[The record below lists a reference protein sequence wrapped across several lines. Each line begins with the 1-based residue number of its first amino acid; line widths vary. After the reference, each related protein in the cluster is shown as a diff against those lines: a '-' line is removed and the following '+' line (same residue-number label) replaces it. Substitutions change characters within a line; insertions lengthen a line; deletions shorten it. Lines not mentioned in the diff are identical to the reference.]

1 MSDSPRRINKR
12 ERTAILQSLSAGV
25 VPRIGLSH
33 IQVGRRDE
41 VEALVQDLKVIEA
54 GGATVRFVIGRFG
67 SGKTFFLNLIRTVAL
82 ERGFVSV
89 HADITTDRRLHGN
102 GGQARSLYGEL
113 MRNVSTRAKPDGNAM
128 RSLVERWIGQI
139 DHEVRSAG
147 GDESDVTLAIDKAVV
162 PLQDLVS
169 GYDFVRVLQ
178 AYYKAYL
185 ADQTDVQ
192 DAALRWLRG
201 EYSTKTEARQDLGVR
216 SIIDDTSFY
225 DYLKLMAAFVR
236 LAGYQ
241 GLMVNI
247 DELVV
252 LSHRLSHTQARNH
265 NYEAILRIVNDC
277 LQGQTEGIGFIFAG
291 TDECLEDQRRGLYSY
306 EALATRLAPNCFA
319 AEGMLDTSSA
329 VVRLENLSAEDCFVL
344 LVNIRNIHAA
354 YDPEKYIVDDNGIEA
369 YLRHCFERMGA
380 TYFQTPRDT
389 VRDFVGLL
397 HVLEQNPAYQWQDLI
412 EQIGSENCQAES
424 ESEAGGSTDGDE
436 LAEFKL

>member
-147 GDESDVTLAIDKAVV
+147 GDESDVTLAIDKAIA

-185 ADQTDVQ
+185 ADQADVQ

-225 DYLKLMAAFVR
+225 DYLKLMAAFVK

-306 EALATRLAPNCFA
+306 EAL
-319 AEGMLDTSSA
+319 
-329 VVRLENLSAEDCFVL
+329 
-344 LVNIRNIHAA
+344 
-354 YDPEKYIVDDNGIEA
+354 
-369 YLRHCFERMGA
+369 RH
-380 TYFQTPRDT
+380 
-389 VRDFVGLL
+389 V
-397 HVLEQNPAYQWQDLI
+397 
-412 EQIGSENCQAES
+412 
-424 ESEAGGSTDGDE
+424 
-436 LAEFKL
+436 

>member
-1 MSDSPRRINKR
+1 MSDSPRRINNR

-147 GDESDVTLAIDKAVV
+147 GDESDVTLAIDKAIA

-185 ADQTDVQ
+185 ADQADVQ

-225 DYLKLMAAFVR
+225 DYLKLMAAFVK

-306 EALATRLAPNCFA
+306 EALATRLAPNRFA
-319 AEGMLDTSSA
+319 SEGMLDTSSA

-412 EQIGSENCQAES
+412 EQIGSENSQAES
-424 ESEAGGSTDGDE
+424 ESEAGGSIDGDE